1 MVQLT
6 RCNEIP
12 TVLTANYL
20 ITVDDI
26 VGSEK
31 DQFII
36 IYKYVVNYSTDPRVL
51 ALSLSAMNWIN
62 CRFHIFPQRGKC
74 PYFFFKSPFY
84 SSGLENERLCCT
96 LPIVSEK

>member
-1 MVQLT
+1 M
-6 RCNEIP
+6 P

-36 IYKYVVNYSTDPRVL
+36 IYKYVVNYRTDPRLLV
-51 ALSLSAMNWIN
+51 LSLSAMNWIIVIFTF
-62 CRFHIFPQRGKC
+62 FHSGANTPT
-74 PYFFFKSPFY
+74 FFFLKSLFY

>member
-1 MVQLT
+1 M
-6 RCNEIP
+6 P

-20 ITVDDI
+20 TVDDI

-31 DQFII
+31 DQFTI
-36 IYKYVVNYSTDPRVL
+36 IYKYVVNHSTDARVV
-51 ALSLSAMNWIN
+51 ALSLSAMNWIIVIFTF
-62 CRFHIFPQRGKC
+62 FHSVANDPTF
-74 PYFFFKSPFY
+74 FFFKSPFY